1 MLGLLLLAVAPGLA
15 LFLFFYLRDR
25 YRKEPTSA
33 LLVTFLLGAAALIP
47 AFIVSLSLEQLT
59 GWRSST
65 DNVLHALLGA
75 LFIVGLVEESAK
87 YVVVRF
93 YAYHRREFDEPYD
106 GILYSVVAAL
116 GFATVEN
123 VFYVLSHGAGAGVLR
138 ALVAVPGHA
147 FDGVLM
153 GFFLGAAKFAATDR
167 RGNLLSALGLALAV
181 LAHGLYDWMV
191 FSIDSAPLMI
201 ACLAIFAVLTWVI
214 IFKAT
219 RHHAEAS
226 PYKQPGLA
234 DLHRNGIVAVSLP
247 GRPAGDVL
255 SAIAAHDRVRPAPG
269 FRATA
274 PMACAEDISLA
285 ADELSAPGHDQP
297 EAGDCLPEGVADQ
310 PSSLDP
316 GTPPPDLPDTRP
328 RS

>member
-1 MLGLLLLAVAPGLA
+1 MVGLVLLAIAPGLA

-47 AFIVSLSLEQLT
+47 AYVTSLSLEKLT

-75 LFIVGLVEESAK
+75 LFIVGLVEETAK

-93 YAYHRREFDEPYD
+93 YAYHRREFDAPYD

-123 VFYVLSHGAGAGVLR
+123 VFYVVSHGAGAGVLR
-138 ALVAVPGHA
+138 AFIAVPGHA

-167 RGNLLSALGLALAV
+167 RSNLLSALGLALAV

-201 ACLAIFAVLTWVI
+201 VCLLVFALLTWVI

-226 PYKQPGLA
+226 PYRQPGLA
-234 DLHRNGIVAVSLP
+234 DLHRHGVVAVTLP
-247 GRPAGDVL
+247 GQPVGDVL
-255 SAIAAHDRVRPAPG
+255 SAIAAHDRVRPASG
-269 FRATA
+269 FRSAV
-274 PMACAEDISLA
+274 PMACAEPVVGDAETAVTTAGTDVVTDGCEPGASVVS
-285 ADELSAPGHDQP
+285 ADAPAP
-297 EAGDCLPEGVADQ
+297 E
-310 PSSLDP
+310 
-316 GTPPPDLPDTRP
+316 PDEPDTRP

>member
-1 MLGLLLLAVAPGLA
+1 
-15 LFLFFYLRDR
+15 
-25 YRKEPTSA
+25 
-33 LLVTFLLGAAALIP
+33 IP
-47 AFIVSLSLEQLT
+47 AYVTSLSLEKLT

-75 LFIVGLVEESAK
+75 LFIVGLVEETAK

-93 YAYHRREFDEPYD
+93 YAYHRREFDAPYD

-123 VFYVLSHGAGAGVLR
+123 VFYVLTHGAGAGVLR
-138 ALVAVPGHA
+138 AFIAVPGHA

-167 RGNLLSALGLALAV
+167 RSNLLSALGLALAG

-201 ACLAIFAVLTWVI
+201 VCLLVFAALTWVI

-234 DLHRNGIVAVSLP
+234 DLHRHGVVAVTLP
-247 GRPAGDVL
+247 GQPVGDVL
-255 SAIAAHDRVRPAPG
+255 SAIAAHDRVRPASG
-269 FRATA
+269 FRSAAPTA
-274 PMACAEDISLA
+274 SGGDVSLA
-285 ADELSAPGHDQP
+285 ADEFSAPGHDQP
-297 EAGDCLPEGVADQ
+297 EAGDCPPEGVANQ

-316 GTPPPDLPDTRP
+316 RTPPPDSPDTRP